1 MPQDPDDRQKG
12 WEGDY
17 RIYRGGSDGSG
28 AGRGRA
34 STHAARSK
42 QPAEAEPEVPA
53 GNRSGSGS
61 GSGGDRGGSR
71 SSGGGSRA
79 SGSRAAAGNRDAPSR
94 GDGSAAGGGGSAA
107 GGGGRSGSGRGP
119 GSQASGD
126 PPPYNLYR
134 SQPRGLIA
142 RLRGESDAD
151 IGQRVSD
158 RERARQRPLAVPGGR
173 WRWRWSWR
181 RGLAAGVFA
190 VVGWVLLSLILFVI
204 SAQQHAGNL
213 PAGAQSELTGGGPM
227 LFSPN
232 TVLVV
237 GLDNRPK
244 TGPGSKEPGSN
255 YNQRYARTDTIML
268 WRIGGGVSRRL
279 SIPRDTLVDIP
290 GYGNNKINAAWAY
303 GGPRLALKTIKQFT
317 GLKINHLIVVDLAN
331 FPKFIDDIGGV
342 TVKTGR
348 ICSNISGGVKNGGF
362 TLNLRPGTHHL
373 SGQQALTLARTRE
386 NSCNLAYT
394 DLNREAAQ
402 QQILNGIK
410 SQLFTFHTFF
420 NLPWVAWD
428 APGVIET
435 DMGSLSL
442 LQLFVASEIGGS
454 APTHLLKETPGY
466 YNGQSV
472 LVPNSANVRTQARRL
487 LDG

>member
-1 MPQDPDDRQKG
+1 MPQDPDDPKKG

-17 RIYRGGSDGSG
+17 RIYRSGSDGSG

-61 GSGGDRGGSR
+61 GGDRGGSR
-71 SSGGGSRA
+71 PSGGSSRA
-79 SGSRAAAGNRDAPSR
+79 DGGPRAPGDRDAPPR
-94 GDGSAAGGGGSAA
+94 AGGSAS

-119 GSQASGD
+119 GSRASGD

-158 RERARQRPLAVPGGR
+158 RERVRQRPLAVPGGR
-173 WRWRWSWR
+173 WRWQWSWR
-181 RGLAAGVFA
+181 RGLAGVVLA
-190 VVGWVLLSLILFVI
+190 IVGWVLLSLILFVI

-213 PAGAQSELTGGGPM
+213 PAGAQSELTGGAPM

-255 YNQRYARTDTIML
+255 YSQRHARTDTIML

-303 GGPRLALKTIKQFT
+303 GGPRLALKTVKQFT

-348 ICSNISGGVKNGGF
+348 ICSNISGGAVNGGF

-373 SGQQALTLARTRE
+373 SGLQALTLARTRE

-442 LQLFVASEIGGS
+442 LQLFLASEIGGS
-454 APTHLLKETPGY
+454 APTHLLKETPSY

-472 LVPNSANVRTQARRL
+472 LVPNSANLRTQVRRL